1 MNPLALTLSC
11 CSGKEAISGKYDYK
25 NHTTPKPI
33 LAKMVPKIPIHKV
46 S

>member
-1 MNPLALTLSC
+1 MNPLATLSC
-11 CSGKEAISGKYDYK
+11 CSGTTKYFDYK
-25 NHTTPKPI
+25 NNTTPKPI